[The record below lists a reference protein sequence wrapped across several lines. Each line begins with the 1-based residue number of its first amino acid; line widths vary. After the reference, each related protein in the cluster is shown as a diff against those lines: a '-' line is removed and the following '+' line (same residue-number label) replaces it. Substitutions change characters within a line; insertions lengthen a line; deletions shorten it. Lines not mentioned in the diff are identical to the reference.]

1 MRTPQELERGLAAP
15 ETLGLETRVAIRQ
28 AAEQLLEAMPEGSGR
43 LVIDL
48 THTRAVDS
56 AGLGALMLIQ
66 RLAAERRQ
74 PVVLRN
80 PSEEIRFLLTI
91 TKLYDLFTVEAE
103 LRLSERPVA
112 LRGASCYGR
121 PLRNRLVYPAGPH
134 HSAAPSGTGSR
145 GTWHD
150 AGKAPP
156 ARPDRRGRARAATQL
171 PARVPATI
179 RPGLRFH
186 RRGGDGA
193 ARAAAARRGGAGHAA
208 SRTPTAWSCS
218 GASA

>member
-28 AAEQLLEAMPEGSGR
+28 AAEQLLEEMPEGSGR

-48 THTRAVDS
+48 TATRKVDS

-91 TKLYDLFTVEAE
+91 KKLYDLFVVETT
-103 LRLSERPVA
+103 
-112 LRGASCYGR
+112 Y
-121 PLRNRLVYPAGPH
+121 
-134 HSAAPSGTGSR
+134 
-145 GTWHD
+145 D
-150 AGKAPP
+150 
-156 ARPDRRGRARAATQL
+156 
-171 PARVPATI
+171 
-179 RPGLRFH
+179 
-186 RRGGDGA
+186 
-193 ARAAAARRGGAGHAA
+193 
-208 SRTPTAWSCS
+208 
-218 GASA
+218 